1 MITDVIEINKK
12 QNNEEFISSIKNVLA
27 KVKDKNLGL
36 TSILV
41 FVEYTEI
48 SDNKILYLLNGQ
60 KENYKNLDKALLK
73 FRTEL
78 VFLVQKYIETNIVSA
93 KLIVGY
99 NYSENDYAK
108 YKDFVNPKTNDNT
121 TLFIPQTPQY
131 SLDKMIL
138 SDRVRNELNKTIL
151 LIQNQKQ
158 IYDEWGFSEI
168 DPNSKCVINFY
179 GPPGTGKTMAAHSI
193 ATAVGKKILIL
204 NYSDIESK
212 YVGEAPKNLMKAFQ
226 VAKETDAILFF
237 DEADSFLGSRIRNV
251 QQSSDQAINSLR
263 SQMLMQL
270 EMFNG
275 TVIFATNLLENYD
288 KAFESRIIKNVEF
301 ELPNEQLRKELI
313 KIVIPS
319 KVPKEENL
327 FDTDFLNE
335 LSNLING
342 FSPREIKNLSL
353 EVLVTLI
360 EENKNMVSK
369 DVIRKVFQNNKYEK
383 DYASKKELPQKVK
396 LTSETFDKKI
406 QEGIESGNYVA
417 YKASD
422 LYNH

>member
-12 QNNEEFISSIKNVLA
+12 QDNAEFVSSIKHILD
-27 KVKDKNLGL
+27 KVKDKKLGL

-41 FVEYTEI
+41 FVEYTDI
-48 SDNKILYLLNGQ
+48 PDNKILYLLNGE
-60 KENYKNLDKALLK
+60 KDNYKNLDKGLLK

-78 VFLVQKYIETNIVSA
+78 VLLVKKYIETGVVSA

-99 NYSENDYAK
+99 NYTETDFEK
-108 YKDFVNPKTNDNT
+108 YKEFNKPKIKENT
-121 TLFIPQTPQY
+121 ELFIPQKPQY

-138 SDRVRNELNKTIL
+138 SDKVRNELNKTVL

-158 IYDEWGFSEI
+158 IYNDWGFSEI
-168 DPNSKCVINFY
+168 DPNPKCVINFY

-193 ATAVGKKILIL
+193 ASAVGKKILTL

-226 VAKETDAILFF
+226 AAKETDSILFF

-270 EMFNG
+270 EIFNG
-275 TVIFATNLLENYD
+275 IVIFATNLLENYD

-301 ELPNEQLRKELI
+301 EFPNEQLRKELI
-313 KIVIPS
+313 KRMIPS

-327 FDTDFLNE
+327 FETDFLNE
-335 LSNLING
+335 LSSIING

-353 EVLVTLI
+353 EVLVTAI
-360 EENKNMVSK
+360 EENKKIISK
-369 DVIRKVFQNNKYEK
+369 DIIRKVFQESK
-383 DYASKKELPQKVK
+383 SKKEDNKRNLPEKVK
-396 LTSETFDKKI
+396 LTSESFEKKI
-406 QEGIESGNYVA
+406 QENIESGNYVA

>member
-168 DPNSKCVINFY
+168 DPNPKCVINFY